1 MMSSSILF
9 VLLKKI
15 YNVNNEIL
23 YYSQYYLERYKKKV
37 PCDDNS
43 QYQKRRFSLL
53 LASNVQP
60 QTITEVYCIQFSYI
74 Q

>member
-1 MMSSSILF
+1 MKYCITANTIWS
-9 VLLKKI
+9 VT
-15 YNVNNEIL
+15 
-23 YYSQYYLERYKKKV
+23 KKKV